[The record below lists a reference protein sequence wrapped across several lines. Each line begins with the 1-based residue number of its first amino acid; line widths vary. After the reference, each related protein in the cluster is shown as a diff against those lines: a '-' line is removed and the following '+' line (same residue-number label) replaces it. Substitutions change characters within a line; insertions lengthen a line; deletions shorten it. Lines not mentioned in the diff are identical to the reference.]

1 MVKALTLDSS
11 VLVASLRKT
20 EEKYKECLLLMKK
33 VKEGDYVAIEPF
45 TVLVEVV
52 AAIRRRT
59 GSQEIALEVKQ
70 ELLKI
75 DNLRF
80 LDIDRVAAEAATDI
94 AAETGVRGMDAIV
107 IQTAKEYGAIL
118 VSLDIELIECA
129 RGIVK
134 IQEISE
140 FSLSNNKS

>member
-11 VLVASLRKT
+11 VLVAALRKT
-20 EEKYKECLLLMKK
+20 EEKHKECLLLMKK

-59 GSQEIALEVKQ
+59 GSQEIALEIKQ

-107 IQTAKEYGAIL
+107 IQIAKEYGTIL
-118 VSLDIELIECA
+118 VSLDKELIEGA
-129 RGIVK
+129 KEIVK
-134 IQEISE
+134 TREISG
-140 FSLSNNKS
+140 FSLSHNKS

>member
-11 VLVASLRKT
+11 VLVAALRKT
-20 EEKYKECLLLMKK
+20 EEKHKECLLLMKK

-107 IQTAKEYGAIL
+107 IQTAKEYGTIL
-118 VSLDIELIECA
+118 ISLDKELIEGA
-129 RGIVK
+129 KEIVK
-134 IQEISE
+134 TGEISE
-140 FSLSNNKS
+140 FSLSHNKS